1 MHCCFVRHAKFH
13 FAITFICLL
22 YPFVS
27 WAETYN
33 GKIVDSMSQYSCEI
47 DKKQLLNTYKN
58 IGVYKALLYVSPC
71 KDETPQKSLDRFGSL
86 LRDAPE
92 LIIPL
97 DSAKLN
103 YPKRFQ
109 EVSSY
114 KGAVGMGEI
123 IIQHARLKNNW
134 IDFKEVEFSILNNSA
149 IESGLT
155 RGYPIIL
162 HLEVYEFNEPE
173 KKIREL
179 EQLLSNHPNVNFLI
193 ASFGQI
199 RGPDIER
206 ITERHANVFWL
217 TGFTTGVSKVAQ
229 RKMLESGKGIV
240 SQNWVNIFR
249 QGQLRENWKGLIES
263 YPDRFLISF
272 YFSYPNH
279 LKSWAPKLNK
289 LYRSGLASLKPETA
303 KLVACQNANRLF
315 KLDITC

>member
-1 MHCCFVRHAKFH
+1 MRALPQTRHRRNV
-13 FAITFICLL
+13 ITGH
-22 YPFVS
+22 V
-27 WAETYN
+27 W
-33 GKIVDSMSQYSCEI
+33 
-47 DKKQLLNTYKN
+47 
-58 IGVYKALLYVSPC
+58 
-71 KDETPQKSLDRFGSL
+71 
-86 LRDAPE
+86 
-92 LIIPL
+92 
-97 DSAKLN
+97 
-103 YPKRFQ
+103 
-109 EVSSY
+109 
-114 KGAVGMGEI
+114 
-123 IIQHARLKNNW
+123 
-134 IDFKEVEFSILNNSA
+134 
-149 IESGLT
+149 
-155 RGYPIIL
+155 

-173 KKIREL
+173 KKIKEL

-199 RGPDIER
+199 KGPDIER
-206 ITERHANVFWL
+206 ITERHTNVFWL

-249 QGQLRENWKGLIES
+249 QGRLRENWKGLIES

-315 KLDITC
+315 KLDITCWALSSNGVINNPTHTPHHNSAQHQHWTIHLSGQSWRTITAPPLMSILISLRPLGVIIISAQLLMKLRICVLAYKSFMILG

>member
-1 MHCCFVRHAKFH
+1 MICRFVRHVKCYLAV
-13 FAITFICLL
+13 TVICVL
-22 YPFVS
+22 YPFVA
-27 WAETYN
+27 WAEIYN
-33 GKIVDSMSQYSCEI
+33 GKLVDAMSQYSCQI
-47 DKKQLLNTYKN
+47 DKQQLLNTYKD
-58 IGVYKALLYVSPC
+58 IGVHKALLYVSPC
-71 KDETPQKSLDRFGSL
+71 KGEAPEKSLERLEAL
-86 LRDAPE
+86 LRAAPE
-92 LIIPL
+92 LLVPL

-109 EVSSY
+109 EVSSFE
-114 KGAVGMGEI
+114 GAVGMGEI

-134 IDFKEVEFSILNNSA
+134 TDFKAVEFSILKNSA
-149 IESGLT
+149 IESALN

-162 HLEVYEFNEPE
+162 HLEVYEFDEPE
-173 KKIREL
+173 KKIKEL
-179 EQLLSNHPNVNFLI
+179 ESLLSKHPNVNFLI

-199 RGPDIER
+199 RGPDVKR
-206 ITERHANVFWL
+206 ITEQHGNVFWL

-229 RKMLESGKGIV
+229 RKMLESGKCIV

-249 QGQLRENWKGLIES
+249 KGQLRENWKGLIES

-279 LKSWAPKLNK
+279 LKFWAPKLNK